1 MIYHILSE
9 AEPFSEH
16 HGGALSRWTA
26 NVLRSDQNCTIVC
39 PWADDTWKFP
49 PQRIWSLPGL
59 RRYQGWSK
67 TIRYSFA
74 IGMRLSL
81 LRSVFTPVVEK
92 IKDEDVVYIHNR
104 PEFALALGP
113 ALRDKGARIVLH
125 LQNSHLMGIPVRYQS
140 SLDVDALIFCSNF
153 LKTEAGHYAE
163 KVETAVVIP
172 NGADENCFF
181 PSQDDTTQTDR
192 EPVVLFVGRLVPE
205 KGIHILIEAFR
216 RLMKRKT
223 RVSARIVGST
233 GFGHNKSSDY
243 VDEMKKDLPSNVQF
257 AEYASGEKLADEFRR
272 ATIFCCPS
280 IWNEPFGMV
289 NVEAMATR
297 LPVVATAVGGIPE
310 IFRQGGG
317 ILVRPDSPEEL
328 ADAIELLVK
337 DPARREELAEQG
349 YQTYRSR
356 YRWQEIR
363 AQYLDLVR
371 QVLPIAA

>member
-1 MIYHILSE
+1 MIYHVLSE

-39 PWADDTWKFP
+39 PWADDTWQFA
-49 PQRIWSLPGL
+49 PQRVWSLPGL

-67 TIRYSFA
+67 TIRYRFA

-81 LRSVFTPVVEK
+81 LRSVFASLLEK
-92 IKDEDVVYIHNR
+92 IKADDVVYIHNR
-104 PEFALALGP
+104 PEFALALSP
-113 ALRDKGARIVLH
+113 AIRDRRARIVLH
-125 LQNSHLMGIPVRYQS
+125 LQNSHLMGIPERYRP

-153 LKTEAGHYAE
+153 LRTEARQYAD

-181 PSQDDTTQTDR
+181 PSLDGTARADR

-216 RLMKRKT
+216 LLMKRGTK
-223 RVSARIVGST
+223 VSARIVGST

-243 VDEMKKDLPSNVQF
+243 VDGMKKDLPSNVQF
-257 AEYASGEKLADEFRR
+257 AEYASGEKLAEEFRR

-280 IWNEPFGMV
+280 TWNEPFGMV

-310 IFRQGGG
+310 IFSEGGG
-317 ILVRPDSPEEL
+317 ILVRPGSAEEL
-328 ADAIELLVK
+328 AEAIETLVK
-337 DPARREELAEQG
+337 NPARREELAERG
-349 YQTYRSR
+349 YQIYRSR
-356 YRWQEIR
+356 YRWQQIR
-363 AQYLDLVR
+363 AQYLELVR

>member
-1 MIYHILSE
+1 MIYHVLSE

-39 PWADDTWKFP
+39 PWADDTWQFA
-49 PQRIWSLPGL
+49 PQRVWCLPGL

-67 TIRYSFA
+67 TIRYRFA

-81 LRSVFTPVVEK
+81 LRSVFAPLLEK
-92 IKDEDVVYIHNR
+92 IKADDVVYIHNR
-104 PEFALALGP
+104 PELALALSP
-113 ALRDKGARIVLH
+113 AIRDRGARIALH
-125 LQNSHLMGIPVRYQS
+125 LQNSHLMGIPERYRP

-153 LKTEAGHYAE
+153 LRTEARQYAD

-181 PSQDDTTQTDR
+181 PSLDGTARADR

-205 KGIHILIEAFR
+205 KGIHVLIEAFR
-216 RLMKRKT
+216 LLMKRGTK
-223 RVSARIVGST
+223 VSARIVGST

-243 VDEMKKDLPSNVQF
+243 VDGMKKDLPSNVHF
-257 AEYASGEKLADEFRR
+257 AEYASGEKLAEEFRQ

-310 IFRQGGG
+310 IFSEGGG
-317 ILVRPDSPEEL
+317 ILVRPGSAEDL
-328 ADAIELLVK
+328 AEAIETLVK
-337 DPARREELAEQG
+337 NPARREELAEQG
-349 YQTYRSR
+349 YQVYRSR
-356 YRWQEIR
+356 YRWQQIR
-363 AQYLDLVR
+363 AEYLELVR

>member
-16 HGGALSRWTA
+16 HGGALSRWAA

-39 PWADDTWKFP
+39 PWADDTWQFAP
-49 PQRIWSLPGL
+49 RRIWSLPGL

-67 TIRYSFA
+67 TIRYRFA
-74 IGMRLSL
+74 IGMRLSV
-81 LRSVFTPVVEK
+81 LRSVFTPLLEE
-92 IKDEDVVYIHNR
+92 IKSDDVVYIHNR
-104 PEFALALGP
+104 PEFALALSP
-113 ALRDKGARIVLH
+113 ALREKRARIVLH
-125 LQNSHLMGIPVRYQS
+125 LQNSHLMGVPARYRP

-153 LKTEAGHYAE
+153 LKTEARQYAE

-181 PSQDDTTQTDR
+181 PPQGETSQYDR

-205 KGIHILIEAFR
+205 KGIHVLIEASR
-216 RLMKRKT
+216 LLMKRGTK
-223 RVSARIVGST
+223 VSTRIVGST
-233 GFGHNKSSDY
+233 GFGHNQSSDY
-243 VDEMKKDLPSNVQF
+243 VDGMKKGLPSNVQF
-257 AEYASGEKLADEFRR
+257 AEYASGEKLAEEFRQ

-310 IFRQGGG
+310 IFREGGG
-317 ILVRPDSPEEL
+317 ILVRPNSPEEL
-328 ADAIELLVK
+328 AEAIEMLAK
-337 DPARREELAEQG
+337 NPARRNELAEQG
-349 YQTYRSR
+349 YEIYRSR
-356 YRWQEIR
+356 YRWPEIR